1 MGTMEFAIVRN
12 NLYSMTVVSVGDL
25 GFGGNGKIVPD
36 VDIPDEGESKLKV
49 ILNVKKWIQR
59 NIDVKL

>member
-1 MGTMEFAIVRN
+1 
-12 NLYSMTVVSVGDL
+12 MTVVSVGDL
-25 GFGGNGKIVPD
+25 GFGGEGLIVPD

>member
-1 MGTMEFAIVRN
+1 
-12 NLYSMTVVSVGDL
+12 MTVVSVGDL
-25 GFGGNGKIVPD
+25 GFGGTGEIEPD